1 MARQRPLDP
10 LAPARKG
17 NSFNDRLVLLVG
29 VPVVLC
35 WVAFACLVIWNGLRD
50 DAVLDRVEEYGLL
63 LAIIATPAMLILNSI
78 VELWKTEQGNEIQM
92 QPDQIR
98 AAIEQ
103 GIAQADHQR
112 QLSKKEQAHEQL
124 LAVEAARHSLTGSI
138 HGNQVLK
145 PVQPTRPMG
154 EDPAEAEE

>member
-1 MARQRPLDP
+1 MARITDP
-10 LAPARKG
+10 LAPARRG
-17 NSFNDRLVLLVG
+17 NSFNDRLMLLVG

-103 GIAQADHQR
+103 GIAQAEHTRTLSLKDQDHQ
-112 QLSKKEQAHEQL
+112 QL
-124 LAVEAARHSLTGSI
+124 LAVEKARHELTGSI
-138 HGNQVLK
+138 HGNHVLK
-145 PVQPTRPMG
+145 PVQRMG
-154 EDPAEAEE
+154 EDPVESEE